1 MWHMS
6 DWHVLSMIM
15 VWTKYVEP
23 MFPDIRETDLI
34 TDTWRRLFPDIRETD
49 LITDTWRRLFP
60 DIRETDLITDT
71 WRRFLQ
77 IS

>member
-1 MWHMS
+1 MVRYIAHKQMANPVFPEVMWHMS

-15 VWTKYVEP
+15 VWTKYVES
-23 MFPDIRETDLI
+23 M
-34 TDTWRRLFPDIRETD
+34 
-49 LITDTWRRLFP
+49 FP